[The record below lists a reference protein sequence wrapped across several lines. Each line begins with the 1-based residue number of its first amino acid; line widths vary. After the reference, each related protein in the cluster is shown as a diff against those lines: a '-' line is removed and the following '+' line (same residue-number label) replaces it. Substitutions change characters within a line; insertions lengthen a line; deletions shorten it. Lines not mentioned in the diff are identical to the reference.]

1 MKRIFFALMA
11 VAAIAMMGSFAGCK
25 DKGEPNPDENA
36 PRRFDSTQ
44 FDVTPP
50 YPSIPPA
57 PLRIS
62 EAE

>member
-50 YPSIPPA
+50 YSTK
-57 PLRIS
+57 PLDTIRIS